1 MTSKAKSNEVIPYC
15 LKQLS
20 NSSKLELFGWI
31 EPDINKSHENL
42 DVSKFRE
49 LIEEFERNEK
59 CSCLV
64 ENKIK
69 LYIFVLG
76 EKDEKLFNKII
87 KESKFVNKKVMQNL
101 NNGNKYLVFVLLA
114 NKDDL
119 ETEQIKKK
127 KKIFPEIIKRV
138 EQSESEDE
146 SNLNK
151 NKNLSVI
158 MEVEEENLRSS
169 SLKKKINK
177 NEIYDDRE
185 ENNNNE
191 NIENN
196 ENNNNGEK
204 EEDNNVED
212 DEDNYI
218 DKEENEKLKNILE
231 QNDFN
236 AINMYIENNF
246 KDLPLEEMASKL
258 QRFSA
263 ENREKLLEIIK
274 NYSDNAMVNEN
285 QMDVEED
292 NNINNAENDINN
304 MNQINQQM
312 NNNNTGMMN
321 QININPNLPINLY
334 QNDPAINQLYL
345 NQMNNMNNLNL
356 PQQNNSKQN
365 IASMY
370 YNQNMNIYNRYNNN
384 FK

>member
-1 MTSKAKSNEVIPYC
+1 
-15 LKQLS
+15 
-20 NSSKLELFGWI
+20 
-31 EPDINKSHENL
+31 
-42 DVSKFRE
+42 
-49 LIEEFERNEK
+49 
-59 CSCLV
+59 
-64 ENKIK
+64 
-69 LYIFVLG
+69 
-76 EKDEKLFNKII
+76 
-87 KESKFVNKKVMQNL
+87 
-101 NNGNKYLVFVLLA
+101 
-114 NKDDL
+114 
-119 ETEQIKKK
+119 
-127 KKIFPEIIKRV
+127 
-138 EQSESEDE
+138 
-146 SNLNK
+146 
-151 NKNLSVI
+151 
-158 MEVEEENLRSS
+158 
-169 SLKKKINK
+169 
-177 NEIYDDRE
+177 
-185 ENNNNE
+185 
-191 NIENN
+191 
-196 ENNNNGEK
+196 
-204 EEDNNVED
+204 
-212 DEDNYI
+212 
-218 DKEENEKLKNILE
+218 
-231 QNDFN
+231 
-236 AINMYIENNF
+236 MYIENNF

-274 NYSDNAMVNEN
+274 NYSDNAMANEN